1 MRRIIRGLLAVAV
14 LIFCCCA
21 VGMTGRK
28 NGTSESREAET
39 VPESRE
45 TGAETVPESR
55 ETEAETVPESRETEA
70 ETVPESRETE
80 AETVPES
87 RRAEEETMDTENAFY
102 STEITDELME
112 RMRGK
117 SWKDSCTLPR
127 EDLRYLHLLH
137 RDLEGE
143 IREGEMVCNVHIA
156 DTLLEIFRELYEAGY
171 PIEKIRL
178 VDEYGADDESSM
190 ADNNSSCFNFRFVS
204 YTKKISKHGLGMAV
218 DINPRYNPYVK
229 TVDGRLSIE
238 PANGAPYVDRSG
250 EFPFKIDENDLCYR
264 IFRDHGFEWGGS
276 WKNSKDYQHFEVP
289 TEIIRTWY
297 PDYGS

>member
-1 MRRIIRGLLAVAV
+1 MRRIIRGVLAAVV

-21 VGMTGRK
+21 VGMTGRDS
-28 NGTSESREAET
+28 GTTESREEEA
-39 VPESRE
+39 
-45 TGAETVPESR
+45 VPESR
-55 ETEAETVPESRETEA
+55 ETEAETAPER
-70 ETVPESRETE
+70 
-80 AETVPES
+80 

-156 DTLLEIFRELYEAGY
+156 ETLLTIFRELFEAGY

-178 VDEYGADDESSM
+178 VDEYDAVDELSM
-190 ADNNSSCFNFRFVS
+190 QDNNSSCFNFRFIS
-204 YTKKISKHGLGMAV
+204 YTTRVSKHGLGLAV
-218 DINPRYNPYVK
+218 DINPLYNPYVK
-229 TVDGRLSIE
+229 KVSGRLSIE
-238 PANGAPYVDRSG
+238 PAAGAPYVDRSG

-264 IFRDHGFEWGGS
+264 IFRAHGFEWGGS

>member
-1 MRRIIRGLLAVAV
+1 MRRIIRGVLAAVV

-21 VGMTGRK
+21 VGMTGRDS
-28 NGTSESREAET
+28 GTTESREEEA
-39 VPESRE
+39 
-45 TGAETVPESR
+45 VPESR
-55 ETEAETVPESRETEA
+55 ETEAETA
-70 ETVPESRETE
+70 
-80 AETVPES
+80 PES

-156 DTLLEIFRELYEAGY
+156 DTLLSIFRELYEAGY
-171 PIEKIRL
+171 PIEKICL
-178 VDEYGADDESSM
+178 VDEYDAEDERSM

-204 YTKKISKHGLGMAV
+204 YTKKVSKHGLGMAV
-218 DINPRYNPYVK
+218 DINPLYNPYVK
-229 TVDGRLSIE
+229 TVSGRLNIE
-238 PANGAPYVDRSG
+238 PANGSPYVDRTG
-250 EFPFKIDENDLCYR
+250 EFPCKIDENDLCYKAFTSR
-264 IFRDHGFEWGGS
+264 GFSWGGS
-276 WKNSKDYQHFEVP
+276 WRNSKDYQHFEVP
-289 TEIIRTWY
+289 TEVIRTWY
-297 PDYGS
+297 PDYGT